1 MARVTDETAS
11 GSATAKPR
19 RARPP
24 RGLAQKLGSII
35 LAFEAI
41 VVGLAGLTV
50 FGLKALGP
58 GIEPWWGIVGGA
70 VVGVAMLVAA
80 GLMGS
85 RAGIVMGW
93 ILQVIVLLS
102 AILVPAILLVAI
114 VFGGMWAYAMIV
126 GGRADRAARSAGAS
140 LPSAAPAAPDSST
153 DTPGN
158 DHRE

>member
-11 GSATAKPR
+11 GSTTPRPR

-24 RGLAQKLGSII
+24 RGLTQKLGAII

-41 VVGLAGLTV
+41 IVGLAGLTV
-50 FGLKALGP
+50 FGLQALGP
-58 GIEPWWGIVGGA
+58 DIAPWWGIVGGA
-70 VVGVAMLVAA
+70 VVAIAMLVAA

-102 AILVPAILLVAI
+102 AFLVPAIGLVVI
-114 VFGGMWAYAMIV
+114 IFGGMWTYAMII
-126 GGRADRAARSAGAS
+126 GGRADRAARARAATVT
-140 LPSAAPAAPDSST
+140 PSD
-153 DTPGN
+153 D
-158 DHRE
+158 RE

>member
-1 MARVTDETAS
+1 MASVTGAAQ
-11 GSATAKPR
+11 GRRPAGR
-19 RARPP
+19 RARAP
-24 RGLAQKLGSII
+24 RGLAQKLGSIV
-35 LAFEAI
+35 LAFEAV

-70 VVGVAMLVAA
+70 VVALAMIVAA

-102 AILVPAILLVAI
+102 AFLVPAIGLVAI
-114 VFGGMWAYAMIV
+114 VFGGMWTYAMIV
-126 GGRADRAARSAGAS
+126 GGRADRAAAAHLS
-140 LPSAAPAAPDSST
+140 APAHPTESD
-153 DTPGN
+153 
-158 DHRE
+158 

>member
-11 GSATAKPR
+11 GSPAAKPR

-58 GIEPWWGIVGGA
+58 GVEPWWGIVGGA

-126 GGRADRAARSAGAS
+126 GGRADRAARSAGSSETAAG
-140 LPSAAPAAPDSST
+140 AAPGSST

-158 DHRE
+158 DD

>member
-1 MARVTDETAS
+1 MARVTDETAP
-11 GSATAKPR
+11 GSAAVKPR

-24 RGLAQKLGSII
+24 RGLSQKLGSII

-41 VVGLAGLTV
+41 VVGLAGLTI

-58 GIEPWWGIVGGA
+58 DIEPWWGIVGGA

-85 RAGIVMGW
+85 RSGIVMGW

-102 AILVPAILLVAI
+102 AILVPAILLVVI

-126 GGRADRAARSAGAS
+126 GGRADRAARAAGSATRPAD
-140 LPSAAPAAPDSST
+140 PAAHSST
-153 DTPGN
+153 DPAGN
-158 DHRE
+158 DRE

>member
-1 MARVTDETAS
+1 MAGVTGAAQ
-11 GSATAKPR
+11 GRRPAGR
-19 RARPP
+19 RARAP
-24 RGLAQKLGSII
+24 RGLAQKLGSIV
-35 LAFEAI
+35 LVFEAV

-70 VVGVAMLVAA
+70 VVALAMIVAA

-102 AILVPAILLVAI
+102 AFLVPAIGLVAI
-114 VFGGMWAYAMIV
+114 VFGGMWIYAMIV
-126 GGRADRAARSAGAS
+126 GGRADRAAAAH
-140 LPSAAPAAPDSST
+140 PSAPAHPTESD
-153 DTPGN
+153 
-158 DHRE
+158 

>member
-11 GSATAKPR
+11 GSASARPR

-70 VVGVAMLVAA
+70 VVAVAMLVAA
-80 GLMGS
+80 GMMGS

-102 AILVPAILLVAI
+102 AVLVPAILLVVI
-114 VFGGMWAYAMIV
+114 VFGGMWTYAMIV
-126 GGRADRAARSAGAS
+126 GGRADRAARAR
-140 LPSAAPAAPDSST
+140 AATETGSD
-153 DTPGN
+153 D
-158 DHRE
+158 RE

>member
-1 MARVTDETAS
+1 MARVTDDA
-11 GSATAKPR
+11 ATAPRAARPR
-19 RARPP
+19 RARKP

-50 FGLKALGP
+50 YGLKALGP
-58 GIEPWWGIVGGA
+58 DITPWWGIVGGA

-126 GGRADRAARSAGAS
+126 GGRADRAAASAHLADPTT
-140 LPSAAPAAPDSST
+140 PSSST
-153 DTPGN
+153 DTAGKTTES
-158 DHRE
+158 D

>member
-1 MARVTDETAS
+1 MARVTDH
-11 GSATAKPR
+11 SATDARAVRPR
-19 RARPP
+19 RTRKP

-50 FGLKALGP
+50 YGLKALGP

-70 VVGVAMLVAA
+70 VVGVAMLAAA
-80 GLMGS
+80 GMMGS
-85 RAGIVMGW
+85 RTGIVMGW

-126 GGRADRAARSAGAS
+126 GARADRAAASAHRAD
-140 LPSAAPAAPDSST
+140 PTTPTTSST
-153 DTPGN
+153 DTAGKTTES
-158 DHRE
+158 D

>member
-1 MARVTDETAS
+1 MTDD
-11 GSATAKPR
+11 SATAPRAASPR
-19 RARPP
+19 RARKP

-50 FGLKALGP
+50 YGLKALGP
-58 GIEPWWGIVGGA
+58 DIEPWWGIVGGA

-126 GGRADRAARSAGAS
+126 GGRADRAAASARLAH
-140 LPSAAPAAPDSST
+140 PTTPTSST
-153 DTPGN
+153 DTAGKTTES
-158 DHRE
+158 D

>member
-1 MARVTDETAS
+1 MAGMTGETGAPAARGRS
-11 GSATAKPR
+11 S
-19 RARPP
+19 RPP
-24 RGLAQKLGSII
+24 RGLAQKLGSIV

-50 FGLKALGP
+50 YGLKALGP

-70 VVGVAMLVAA
+70 VVALAMIVAA

-102 AILVPAILLVAI
+102 AILVPAILLVVI
-114 VFGGMWAYAMIV
+114 IFGGMWAYAMIV
-126 GGRADRAARSAGAS
+126 GGRADRAARAPG
-140 LPSAAPAAPDSST
+140 SAAPTTARQ
-153 DTPGN
+153 TPPETTTES
-158 DHRE
+158 D

>member
-1 MARVTDETAS
+1 MTGAAQS
-11 GSATAKPR
+11 GRPAAGRS
-19 RARPP
+19 RAP

-58 GIEPWWGIVGGA
+58 DIEPWWGIVGGA

-80 GLMGS
+80 GLTGS

-102 AILVPAILLVAI
+102 ALLVPAIALVAI
-114 VFGGMWAYAMIV
+114 VFGGMWTYAMIV
-126 GGRADRAARSAGAS
+126 GARADRAAAA
-140 LPSAAPAAPDSST
+140 LPSAPAHPTESD
-153 DTPGN
+153 
-158 DHRE
+158 

>member
-1 MARVTDETAS
+1 MARVTDDA
-11 GSATAKPR
+11 ATAPRAARPR
-19 RARPP
+19 RARKP

-50 FGLKALGP
+50 YGLKALGP
-58 GIEPWWGIVGGA
+58 DITPWWGIVGGA

-114 VFGGMWAYAMIV
+114 IFGGMWAYAMIV
-126 GGRADRAARSAGAS
+126 GGRADRAAASAHLADPTT
-140 LPSAAPAAPDSST
+140 PSSST
-153 DTPGN
+153 DTAGKTTES
-158 DHRE
+158 D

>member
-1 MARVTDETAS
+1 MARVSDETSS
-11 GSATAKPR
+11 GAAAPRRR
-19 RARPP
+19 RARAP

-35 LAFEAI
+35 LGFEAI

-58 GIEPWWGIVGGA
+58 DIAPWWGIVGGA
-70 VVGVAMLVAA
+70 VVAIAMLVAA

-102 AILVPAILLVAI
+102 AILVPAIGLVAI
-114 VFGGMWAYAMIV
+114 IFGGMWAYAMIV
-126 GGRADRAARSAGAS
+126 GGRADRAARTAA
-140 LPSAAPAAPDSST
+140 SAADPENAAASTST
-153 DTPGN
+153 DSPGN
-158 DHRE
+158 DDRE

>member
-1 MARVTDETAS
+1 MARVSDETAS
-11 GSATAKPR
+11 AAPPR
-19 RARPP
+19 RARRP

-70 VVGVAMLVAA
+70 VVGIAMLVAA

-102 AILVPAILLVAI
+102 AILVPAIGLVAI
-114 VFGGMWAYAMIV
+114 VFGGMWTYAMIV
-126 GGRADRAARSAGAS
+126 GGRADRAVRATA
-140 LPSAAPAAPDSST
+140 SAAPTSARPSPPETTTESD
-153 DTPGN
+153 
-158 DHRE
+158 

>member
-1 MARVTDETAS
+1 MARVSEETSS
-11 GSATAKPR
+11 GATGPRPR
-19 RARPP
+19 RARAP
-24 RGLAQKLGSII
+24 RGLAQKLGSIV
-35 LAFEAI
+35 LGFEAI

-58 GIEPWWGIVGGA
+58 DIAPWWGIVGGA
-70 VVGVAMLVAA
+70 VVAIAMLVAA

-114 VFGGMWAYAMIV
+114 IFGGMWAYAMIV
-126 GGRADRAARSAGAS
+126 GGRADRAARTVA
-140 LPSAAPAAPDSST
+140 SAADPENAAAATST

-158 DHRE
+158 DDRE